1 MNMVRRYR
9 GSLSNFLT
17 EFYRKVTKMADR
29 APRLMRVLEISVSD
43 ADDFLIAL
51 AIGLV
56 STAVAPDPPVAE
68 AILEP
73 VPVLVELDSW
83 NRTWG
88 EFSGVA
94 DDDVMLTVDE
104 VNRETV

>member
-1 MNMVRRYR
+1 M
-9 GSLSNFLT
+9 T
-17 EFYRKVTKMADR
+17 DR
-29 APRLMRVLEISVSD
+29 APRLMRVLEMSVSD
-43 ADDFLIAL
+43 ADEFLVAL

-56 STAVAPDPPVAE
+56 STAVASDPPVAE
-68 AILEP
+68 ATLDP

-94 DDDVMLTVDE
+94 DEDVVLTVDE
-104 VNRETV
+104 ANRETV